1 MNFTYSKMVIKEYEE
16 LYAEKAENL
25 NEIDKVLERTKLS
38 KLTKEEMKN
47 MDRPIESRGIKLVFK
62 MP

>member
-1 MNFTYSKMVIKEYEE
+1 MVIKEYEE